1 MVVIYIKV
9 KHTIMEIDKIKRVI
23 LGCASEDEKEEV
35 KSWTEGGEERS
46 CFFKDA
52 EVFYKGR
59 RPGVREER
67 KRRRRYG
74 RGGNGLGRDDTGGI
88 GDLG

>member
-35 KSWTEGGEERS
+35 KSWTEGGGGEEL
-46 CFFKDA
+46 FFQRCGS
-52 EVFYKGR
+52 V
-59 RPGVREER
+59 
-67 KRRRRYG
+67 
-74 RGGNGLGRDDTGGI
+74 L
-88 GDLG
+88 